1 MDGRKSGTPIML
13 NALLLI
19 ALAGVQLGRAEPM
32 LPVRTVPTQEYRVK
46 ADFLMH
52 LTNFVAWPPDAYK
65 LPDDPFVL
73 GVLEPDP
80 FGSVLEDAVH
90 GQTVGD
96 RAIVIKRYR
105 RLKDVGP
112 CNMLFI
118 PAEAERKGPPNLDGL
133 RDRPILTVGETDD
146 FSNAGGIIRFVTLR
160 DRITLMINMEAAQE
174 SKLSISSKLLSVGVV
189 IPAVKR

>member
-1 MDGRKSGTPIML
+1 ML
-13 NALLLI
+13 KVSLLI
-19 ALAGVQLGRAEPM
+19 ALFLMGFGRAESASSA
-32 LPVRTVPTQEYRVK
+32 RNATSQEYRVK

-52 LTNFVAWPPDAYK
+52 LTNFVAWPADAYK

-80 FGSVLEDAVH
+80 FGPALDQAVN

-96 RAIVIKRYR
+96 RAIVIKRFR

-112 CNMLFI
+112 CQMLFI
-118 PAEAERKGPPNLDGL
+118 PAESERKGPPNLDGL

-160 DRITLMINMEAAQE
+160 DRINLMINMEAAQE
-174 SKLSISSKLLSVGVV
+174 AKLSISSKLLNVGVV
-189 IPAVKR
+189 IPAMKR